1 MIGVV
6 LLAHEQVRRTAQVAL
21 HMARAGCRVAL
32 HIDARVKRGDME
44 ILNGLLARHPN
55 VVFVPRRKCHWGTFS
70 LVDASLDAVRLLF
83 KEWPDITHVCQLS
96 GSCLPIK
103 PVGQLVAHLDRHQDV
118 DFIEAVPVAEDNW
131 VVDGLSME
139 RFTLYHP
146 LPWRDYRW
154 LFDRGVDLQ
163 RALRIKRA
171 IPHGLEPRFGS
182 QWWCLSTRTLK
193 AILEDPHLPEY
204 CRFFRTSWIPD
215 ESFFQSLA
223 AHHSDRITSAPLTF
237 VRFDAQG
244 KPHVFYDDHLDLLLQ
259 ADGFFARKIWRG
271 ANKLY
276 QTFLGP
282 DLADRLPDRPD
293 SDKLLRRF
301 DRARRMHHQGRRGL
315 IGQGRHPGRRA
326 GSHYETARPFVV
338 IDGMQKVFPH
348 LLDELNALPGVIA
361 HGHLFAPGAIEFAGG
376 ATVFT
381 GNLTDNVKIR
391 DHKPAHFLSKLIWVE
406 RRHTQTMLHAF
417 GRTPVVDD
425 ILLADPNASTLHL
438 SDGWLLDL
446 CDAWRD
452 APGELSQLLPGAR
465 TRAEAVA
472 ARLADPGARATVV
485 SASLAE
491 VLRGGVDLSRWLTEA
506 MPAALQ
512 QTPVFSGARLP
523 EDFPDFLGALQAQ
536 PDCPVGVAELAGE
549 VTRYERMTRAL
560 RRKT

>member
-21 HMARAGCRVAL
+21 HMARGGCRVAL

-44 ILNGLLARHPN
+44 ILNGLLAKHPN
-55 VVFVPRRKCHWGTFS
+55 VVFVPRRKCHWGTFT

-83 KEWPDITHVCQLS
+83 QKWPAITHVCQLS

-103 PVGQLVAHLDRHQDV
+103 PVAQLVAHLEQHRDV

-146 LPWRDYRW
+146 LPWRECRW

-163 RALRIKRA
+163 RALGVERA
-171 IPHGLEPRFGS
+171 MPHGLEPRIGS
-182 QWWCLSTRTLK
+182 QWWCLSARTLR
-193 AILEDPHLPEY
+193 AILDDPHLPDY

-237 VRFDAQG
+237 VRFDPQG
-244 KPHVFYDDHLDLLLQ
+244 KPHVFYDDHLELLLQ

-271 ANKLY
+271 ANTLY

-293 SDKLLRRF
+293 SGKLLRRF
-301 DRARRMHHQGRRGL
+301 ERARRTHQQGRRGM

-326 GSHYETARPFVV
+326 GGHYETARPYVV

-348 LLDELNALPGVIA
+348 LQEELNALPGVIA
-361 HGHLFAPGAIEFAGG
+361 HGRLFAPDAVEFAGG
-376 ATVFT
+376 VSVFT
-381 GNLTDNVKIR
+381 GNLAANVKIR

-406 RRHTQTMLHAF
+406 RQKTQTMLHQF
-417 GRTPVVDD
+417 GRAPAIDD
-425 ILLADPNASTLHL
+425 ILLADSHAHTLHL

-446 CDAWRD
+446 CEEWCA
-452 APGELSQLLPGAR
+452 APGELAQLLPQAR
-465 TRAEAVA
+465 DRAEATA
-472 ARLADPGARATVV
+472 ARLADTKVRATVV
-485 SASLAE
+485 SAGLAE

-506 MPAALQ
+506 MPAAIQ
-512 QTPVFSGARLP
+512 QAPVFSGARLP
-523 EDFPDFLGALQAQ
+523 EEFQDFLGSLQAQ
-536 PDCPVGVAELAGE
+536 PNCPAGVAELAGE

-560 RRKT
+560 RHKT